1 MRVYRA
7 VWNNI
12 QRYWTSE
19 RWIRVTDADGLA
31 DFLPVNRID
40 VSSGVPQLVNPLG
53 SLDVDIIIDEG
64 PDTITLMQDVFDTL
78 VALADRGVPVPP
90 EVVLEMSNLPGSMK
104 QKILGIL
111 QEASQKPN
119 PEMLMQQ
126 ARMEME
132 KAKADMDMQARA
144 ATIQLERE
152 KSAIEIERSRLKA
165 AADIELARE
174 KAAADMQI
182 EREKAANQMEIERMK
197 AEASMALQAA
207 RALRPVAQPAS

>member
-1 MRVYRA
+1 MDRRGLSPPVAVDGGAPKDLSGRAIQLLQQAALGKIGPFLIAFRDWKMRVYRA

-19 RWIRVTDADGLA
+19 RWIRVTDVDGLA

-40 VSSGVPQLVNPLG
+40 VSSGVPRLVNPLG

-144 ATIQLERE
+144 ATIQLER
-152 KSAIEIERSRLKA
+152 
-165 AADIELARE
+165 
-174 KAAADMQI
+174 
-182 EREKAANQMEIERMK
+182 
-197 AEASMALQAA
+197 
-207 RALRPVAQPAS
+207 